1 MLRFLFER
9 LAGGLEVG
17 MWKEGA
23 WACSFVRVGI
33 GRIEFE
39 EKGGGEA
46 GKGGEKRAG
55 EDCWSGG
62 EK

>member
-1 MLRFLFER
+1 MLRFLLER

-17 MWKEGA
+17 TWKEGA
-23 WACSFVRVGI
+23 WACSFVRGGI
-33 GRIEFE
+33 GRIELE
-39 EKGGGEA
+39 EKDGEA
-46 GKGGEKRAG
+46 GRGGEKRAG